1 MLRSSFRRASA
12 LGDEDLRALWRF
24 RLSLINLKPT
34 LTPEQDFAAFAKDF
48 RWPGFVWILREDERV
63 VGFFLQRGEPLTF
76 RGRRLLCLLPEYGF
90 LAPHLRGHPVLP
102 VASVL
107 ITVLALARHPLRPKY
122 VAAST
127 YPPGYIA
134 FRRVIR
140 PFWTLGSTDLPAFER
155 ALLLHLGQRVSGVS
169 FRAEDGTVNM
179 RTLPIAQ
186 REPGEGGS
194 EDSSRL
200 YADYAAANPAW
211 RQGRGLFF
219 LFPLDACLLARVVL
233 HGAERF
239 ARAILGPSLARRR
252 S

>member
-1 MLRSSFRRASA
+1 MLRSSFRRATTLS
-12 LGDEDLRALWRF
+12 DEELRALWRF

-34 LTPEQDFAAFAKDF
+34 IPPEQDFAAFAKDF

-140 PFWTLGSTDLPAFER
+140 PFWTVGSVDLPPFER
-155 ALLLHLGQRVSGVS
+155 ALLQHLGERVSGAS
-169 FRAEDGTVNM
+169 FRAADGTVNM
-179 RTLPIAQ
+179 RTLPIAPE
-186 REPGEGGS
+186 EPAS
-194 EDSSRL
+194 RDDSRRL
-200 YADYAAANPAW
+200 YADYEAANAEW
-211 RQGRGLFF
+211 RLGRGLFF
-219 LFPLDACLLARVVL
+219 LFPLDARLLVRVVL
-233 HGAERF
+233 HGAERLG
-239 ARAILGPSLARRR
+239 RAIRGPAVVRQRA
-252 S
+252 